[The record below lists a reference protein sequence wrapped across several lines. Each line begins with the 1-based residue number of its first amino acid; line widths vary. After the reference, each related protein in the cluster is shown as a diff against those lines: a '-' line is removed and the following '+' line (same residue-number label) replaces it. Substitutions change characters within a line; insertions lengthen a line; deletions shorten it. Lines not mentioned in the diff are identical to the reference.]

1 MEKFETLKTEI
12 LKRAKE
18 QSACKEQYA
27 RALKSNTYQEL
38 LQVVKDNFSWAATH
52 KIIDAD
58 LIGEYKQV
66 FNDNDIW
73 CNESVSIGF
82 LLATGSATVEAT
94 GSATVRAY
102 DRATV
107 EATGSATVRAYDRAT
122 VRAYGS
128 ATVRA
133 TGSATV
139 EATGSATVRAYD
151 RATVRAYDSATVRAY
166 GSATVRAYGSAT
178 VEAYDSAT
186 VRAYDSSYCISFST
200 IECKLS
206 KNAILRIIPTNTIY
220 TATDSELSFKE
231 QPTTTI

>member
-82 LLATGSATVEAT
+82 LLATDSATVEAT
-94 GSATVRAY
+94 DSATVRAY

-107 EATGSATVRAYDRAT
+107 EAT
-122 VRAYGS
+122 
-128 ATVRA
+128 
-133 TGSATV
+133 
-139 EATGSATVRAYD
+139 
-151 RATVRAYDSATVRAY
+151 
-166 GSATVRAYGSAT
+166 
-178 VEAYDSAT
+178 
-186 VRAYDSSYCISFST
+186 DSSYCISYST

>member
-82 LLATGSATVEAT
+82 LLATGSATVEA
-94 GSATVRAY
+94 
-102 DRATV
+102 
-107 EATGSATVRAYDRAT
+107 
-122 VRAYGS
+122 
-128 ATVRA
+128 
-133 TGSATV
+133 
-139 EATGSATVRAYD
+139 
-151 RATVRAYDSATVRAY
+151 Y

-186 VRAYDSSYCISFST
+186 VEAYDSATVEAYDSATVEAYDSSYCISYST

>member
-18 QSACKEQYA
+18 QSACKEQYT

-73 CNESVSIGF
+73 CNESVSKGF
-82 LLATGSATVEAT
+82 LLATGSATVRATGSATVEAYDRAT
-94 GSATVRAY
+94 VEAYDSATVRATGSATVEAYGSATVRAY

-107 EATGSATVRAYDRAT
+107 EAYD
-122 VRAYGS
+122 
-128 ATVRA
+128 
-133 TGSATV
+133 SATV
-139 EATGSATVRAYD
+139 EATGS
-151 RATVRAYDSATVRAY
+151 
-166 GSATVRAYGSAT
+166 
-178 VEAYDSAT
+178 
-186 VRAYDSSYCISFST
+186 SYCISYST

>member
-18 QSACKEQYA
+18 QSACKEQYT

-73 CNESVSIGF
+73 CNESVSKGF
-82 LLATGSATVEAT
+82 LLAT
-94 GSATVRAY
+94 
-102 DRATV
+102 
-107 EATGSATVRAYDRAT
+107 
-122 VRAYGS
+122 GS

-139 EATGSATVRAYD
+139 EAYD
-151 RATVRAYDSATVRAY
+151 R
-166 GSATVRAYGSAT
+166 AT

-186 VRAYDSSYCISFST
+186 VEATGSSYCISYST

>member
-18 QSACKEQYA
+18 QSACKEQYT

-73 CNESVSIGF
+73 CNESVSKGF
-82 LLATGSATVEAT
+82 LLATDSATVE
-94 GSATVRAY
+94 
-102 DRATV
+102 
-107 EATGSATVRAYDRAT
+107 
-122 VRAYGS
+122 
-128 ATVRA
+128 
-133 TGSATV
+133 
-139 EATGSATVRAYD
+139 
-151 RATVRAYDSATVRAY
+151 AY

-178 VEAYDSAT
+178 VRATDSATVEAYGSATVRATDSATVEAYDSATVEAYDSAT
-186 VRAYDSSYCISFST
+186 VRATDSSYCISYST

>member
-82 LLATGSATVEAT
+82 LLATDSATVEAT
-94 GSATVRAY
+94 DSATVRAYDSATVRAYGRATVEAYDSATVRAY

-107 EATGSATVRAYDRAT
+107 EAT
-122 VRAYGS
+122 
-128 ATVRA
+128 
-133 TGSATV
+133 
-139 EATGSATVRAYD
+139 
-151 RATVRAYDSATVRAY
+151 
-166 GSATVRAYGSAT
+166 
-178 VEAYDSAT
+178 
-186 VRAYDSSYCISFST
+186 DSSYCISYST

>member
-151 RATVRAYDSATVRAY
+151 RATVRAYDS
-166 GSATVRAYGSAT
+166 
-178 VEAYDSAT
+178 
-186 VRAYDSSYCISFST
+186 SYCISFST

>member
-18 QSACKEQYA
+18 QSACKEQYT

-73 CNESVSIGF
+73 CNESVSKGF
-82 LLATGSATVEAT
+82 LLAT
-94 GSATVRAY
+94 
-102 DRATV
+102 
-107 EATGSATVRAYDRAT
+107 
-122 VRAYGS
+122 GS

-139 EATGSATVRAYD
+139 EAYD
-151 RATVRAYDSATVRAY
+151 R
-166 GSATVRAYGSAT
+166 AT

-186 VRAYDSSYCISFST
+186 VRATGSATVEAYGSATVEAYDRATVEAYDRATVEAYDSATVEATGSSYCISYST

>member
-18 QSACKEQYA
+18 QSACKEQYT

-73 CNESVSIGF
+73 CNESVSKGF
-82 LLATGSATVEAT
+82 LLAT
-94 GSATVRAY
+94 
-102 DRATV
+102 
-107 EATGSATVRAYDRAT
+107 
-122 VRAYGS
+122 GS

-139 EATGSATVRAYD
+139 EA
-151 RATVRAYDSATVRAY
+151 YDSATVEAY
-166 GSATVRAYGSAT
+166 DSAT

-186 VRAYDSSYCISFST
+186 VRATGSATVEAYGSATVEAYGSAT
-200 IECKLS
+200 NRQL
-206 KNAILRIIPTNTIY
+206 ILHILFDNRM
-220 TATDSELSFKE
+220 
-231 QPTTTI
+231 QVV